1 MASSKPTDEILAAL
15 PELGLLVWRLDQGSD
30 WKWHA
35 VLEDTTADPLA
46 YPCGDGDTA
55 AAALIEALGKAG
67 IRVEDSP

>member
-30 WKWHA
+30 WKWHV
-35 VLEDTTADPLA
+35 VLEDTTKHPLEM
-46 YPCGDGDTA
+46 YSGDGDTA

-67 IRVEDSP
+67 ITVEDSP